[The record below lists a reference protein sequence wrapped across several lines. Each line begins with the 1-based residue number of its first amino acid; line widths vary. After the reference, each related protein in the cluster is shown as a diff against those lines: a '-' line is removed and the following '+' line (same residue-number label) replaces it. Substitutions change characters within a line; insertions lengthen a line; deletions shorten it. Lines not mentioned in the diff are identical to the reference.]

1 MEKKTIG
8 IAITGSFCTFDKMTG
23 VIKTLT
29 ASGMRVIPIFSEN
42 VQHMDTRFGKAED
55 FHKKICEITG
65 EQVIDTINYEK
76 KHHSMIAHVEK
87 IPDTIEAALQGKQI
101 QPVIASPF

>member
-1 MEKKTIG
+1 MGYVSKDIKNIVKEILEEKKDVGG
-8 IAITGSFCTFDKMTG
+8 IKNIYF
-23 VIKTLT
+23 V
-29 ASGMRVIPIFSEN
+29 P
-42 VQHMDTRFGKAED
+42 FGQD
-55 FHKKICEITG
+55 
-65 EQVIDTINYEK
+65 NYEK